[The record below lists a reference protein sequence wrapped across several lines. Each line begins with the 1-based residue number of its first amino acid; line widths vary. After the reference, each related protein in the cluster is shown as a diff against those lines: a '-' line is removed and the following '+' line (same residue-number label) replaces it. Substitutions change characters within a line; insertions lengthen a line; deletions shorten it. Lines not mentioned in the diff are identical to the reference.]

1 MKEVTFIR
9 RNIEKWK
16 ETEKVVERAA
26 SLSPDQL
33 ADAYTDLTADLAFA
47 QTHFPTS
54 RITIYLNNLASALH
68 NEIYRNK
75 REKWTRII
83 TFWTQEVPRTM
94 HDARRE
100 LLTSFLI
107 FVASALI
114 GVLSAANDPDFVRLI
129 LGNGYVDMTLDNI
142 ANGEPMAVYNGSSE
156 VPMFLGITLNNVMV
170 SFNCFAMG
178 LLTSFGTGYML
189 LSNGIMV
196 GAFQT
201 FFYQHDL
208 LWESSL
214 AIWLHGTLEI
224 WAIIVAGAAGLA
236 LGNGWLFPGTY
247 SRLESFRRGA
257 KRGLKIVIG
266 TVPVFIMA
274 GFIEGFLT
282 RHTELPDVLRLGV
295 IFTSLAFIIFY
306 YINYQIEKN
315 MESQKPKVA
324 MYVKRSF
331 GDKLNASF
339 DFIKENWKILL
350 KFTTYL
356 LLPVSLIQALSL
368 NGLMGGAFAMT
379 AMSKTATVPD
389 TASLLGFMSYY
400 GLYMIV
406 FMIGSILLTS
416 MIYALIRT
424 YNEREERLEG
434 ITLGILKPLLFRNI
448 KRLLVMTLFSILV
461 MLFVGLV
468 VGLLAFLS
476 LFTLFLTIPLLIAF
490 VVPLA
495 LWAPIYLFEDIT
507 VMESFKKTFRLGFAT
522 WGGVFLIS
530 LIMGFIANV
539 LQGVTMMPWYIATL
553 VKYFFSL
560 SDVGSE
566 TTVSAGYSFILYLL
580 GIVQAFGAYLSMIF
594 TFVGMAYQYGHA
606 SEVVDSVT
614 VESDIDNFDKL

>member
-1 MKEVTFIR
+1 M
-9 RNIEKWK
+9 
-16 ETEKVVERAA
+16 ERAA

-266 TVPVFIMA
+266 T
-274 GFIEGFLT
+274 
-282 RHTELPDVLRLGV
+282 
-295 IFTSLAFIIFY
+295 
-306 YINYQIEKN
+306 
-315 MESQKPKVA
+315 
-324 MYVKRSF
+324 
-331 GDKLNASF
+331 
-339 DFIKENWKILL
+339 FIKENWKQLF
-350 KFTTYL
+350 KYSTYL
-356 LLPVSLIQALSL
+356 ILPICLIQAANFS
-368 NGLMGGAFAMT
+368 GLMGSMTDLT
-379 AMSKTATVPD
+379 AMQ
-389 TASLLGFMSYY
+389 ASGGISDNPLAALGPSFALNYAGVIFFSCLGALLM
-400 GLYMIV
+400 
-406 FMIGSILLTS
+406 TS
-416 MIYALIRT
+416 LVYAMVRL
-424 YNEREERLEG
+424 YNEREERLNG
-434 ITLGILKPLLFRNI
+434 IVFGDIKSLLLRNI
-448 KRLLVMTLFSILV
+448 KRLFLMGIACSFLFI
-461 MLFVGLV
+461 FAV
-468 VGLLAFLS
+468 VIVVLLAVLTP
-476 LFTLFLTIPLLIAF
+476 FTLILTIPLLFAF
-490 VVPLA
+490 MVPLA
-495 LWAPIYLFEDIT
+495 LMAPIYLFEDISLG
-507 VMESFKKTFRLGFAT
+507 EAFAKTFRLGFAT
-522 WGGVFLIS
+522 WGGVFLVLMVMG
-530 LIMGFIANV
+530 LIASV
-539 LQGVTMMPWYIATL
+539 LQGIVSIPWYVIYIVKMVFTMSDGGATSSSVGL
-553 VKYFFSL
+553 NFAQYLFSIL
-560 SDVGSE
+560 MLYGS
-566 TTVSAGYSFILYLL
+566 
-580 GIVQAFGAYLSMIF
+580 YLSAIF
-594 TFVGMAYQYGHA
+594 SIVGLVYQYGHA
-606 SEVVDSVT
+606 SEVVDSIT